1 MKHLMK
7 QIHKINLKTNL
18 FLLVLRTFFIYKVK
32 NTKNISQ
39 KVDNFKVLLI
49 SETLTK
55 LPKQLNF
62 NNQ

>member
-7 QIHKINLKTNL
+7 QIRKINLKTNL